1 MSTSAHK
8 ERFIDAPL
16 LDGGVILIS
25 RPTSV
30 DTTSS
35 VARPSALGRAWGEI
49 RPEMTL
55 SNYDRQVVGCRGEAA
70 GPMAAAAFQ
79 MMRRGLQRQSSR
91 WSRGRAE
98 THASPG
104 HQMSNRPSEPRMRR
118 TAKLLQGGRACLA
131 TNILPFGHGVAEKPW
146 GRPILQAQD
155 AASSEGR
162 QTLEAVLCSRTSS

>member
-1 MSTSAHK
+1 M
-8 ERFIDAPL
+8 
-16 LDGGVILIS
+16 IS
-25 RPTSV
+25 RPVSV
-30 DTTSS
+30 NTKYS
-35 VARPSALGRAWGEI
+35 VARQSALGRAWREI

-55 SNYDRQVVGCRGEAA
+55 SNYDKEVVCCRGEAA
-70 GPMAAAAFQ
+70 GPIADVAFQ

-131 TNILPFGHGVAEKPW
+131 THILPFGHGVAEKPW

-162 QTLEAVLCSRTSS
+162 QTLEAVLYSRTSS